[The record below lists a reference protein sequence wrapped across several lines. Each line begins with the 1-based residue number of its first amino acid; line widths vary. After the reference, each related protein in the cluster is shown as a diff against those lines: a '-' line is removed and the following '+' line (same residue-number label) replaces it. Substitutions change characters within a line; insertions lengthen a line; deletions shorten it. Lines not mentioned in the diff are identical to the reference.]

1 MVEINTQLKTFWLG
15 YADGWHQVI
24 AHLVMIDNIEY
35 AMVPQTSTD
44 EEHVFISLYHLKSGK
59 LIREC
64 PISLKE
70 LLRADTKEATMKL
83 FEDIAKRIEPTLKYN
98 KSKILHES
106 ENYKLAMEKEFG
118 PMPEIEDSHEL
129 DYYEE

>member
-1 MVEINTQLKTFWLG
+1 MVEINTQLKTFWVG

-24 AHLVMIDNIEY
+24 AHIAMIDGVEY
-35 AMVPQTSTD
+35 AMVPQTTD
-44 EEHVFISLYHLKSGK
+44 NEEYVLISLYHSKSGK
-59 LIREC
+59 LIRIC

-98 KSKILHES
+98 KSKILQES

-129 DYYEE
+129 D

>member
-1 MVEINTQLKTFWLG
+1 MKLVEINTQLKTFWLG

-24 AHLVMIDNIEY
+24 AHIAMIDGIEY
-35 AMVPQTSTD
+35 AMVPQTTD
-44 EEHVFISLYHLKSGK
+44 NEEYVLICLYHSKSGK
-59 LIREC
+59 LIRIC

-98 KSKILHES
+98 KSKILQES
-106 ENYKLAMEKEFG
+106 EKYKLAMEKKFG
-118 PMPEIEDSHEL
+118 PMPAIEDSYEL
-129 DYYEE
+129 D

>member
-59 LIREC
+59 LIRKC
-64 PISLKE
+64 PVSLE
-70 LLRADTKEATMKL
+70 ALLNADTKEATMKL
-83 FEDIAKRIEPTLKYN
+83 FENIAKRIEPTLKYN

>member
-1 MVEINTQLKTFWLG
+1 MVEINTQLKTFWVG

-24 AHLVMIDNIEY
+24 AHLVMIDNVEY
-35 AMVPQTSTD
+35 AMVPQTTD
-44 EEHVFISLYHLKSGK
+44 NEEYVLICLYHSKSGK
-59 LIREC
+59 LIQEC

-70 LLRADTKEATMKL
+70 LLRADTKEATMKI
-83 FEDIAKRIEPTLKYN
+83 FENIAKGIEPILKYN
-98 KSKILHES
+98 KTKILHES

>member
-1 MVEINTQLKTFWLG
+1 MVEINTQLKTFWVG

-35 AMVPQTSTD
+35 ATVPQTTD
-44 EEHVFISLYHLKSGK
+44 NGEYVLICLYHLKSGK

-83 FEDIAKRIEPTLKYN
+83 FENIAKRIEPTLKYN

-118 PMPEIEDSHEL
+118 PMPEIEDSYEL
-129 DYYEE
+129 NLYEE

>member
-1 MVEINTQLKTFWLG
+1 MKLVEINTQLKTFWLG

-44 EEHVFISLYHLKSGK
+44 EEYIFISLYHSKTGK
-59 LIREC
+59 LIRMC

-70 LLRADTKEATMKL
+70 LLNADTKEATIKL
-83 FEDIAKRIEPTLKYN
+83 FENIAKRIEPTLKYN
-98 KSKILHES
+98 KTKILNES
-106 ENYKLAMEKEFG
+106 EKYKMAMEKEFG
-118 PMPEIEDSHEL
+118 PMPAIEDSYEL
-129 DYYEE
+129 D

>member
-35 AMVPQTSTD
+35 AMVPQTTD
-44 EEHVFISLYHLKSGK
+44 NEEYVLICLYHSKSGK
-59 LIREC
+59 LIRVV
-64 PISLKE
+64 PISLE
-70 LLRADTKEATMKL
+70 ALLNANTKEATMKL

-98 KSKILHES
+98 KSKILYES